1 MVLLYHHHFKLL
13 LVPLSCTNAVKVMY
27 SLMELVLYVLKMET
41 GQRTIQY
48 AVSVRYQEGSKM
60 FKLMIIIL

>member
-1 MVLLYHHHFKLL
+1 MVLLYHHRFKLL
-13 LVPLSCTNAVKVMY
+13 LVLLSCTNALKVMY

-60 FKLMIIIL
+60 MIIIL

>member
-1 MVLLYHHHFKLL
+1 MVLFYHHRFKLL
-13 LVPLSCTNAVKVMY
+13 LVLLSCTNALKVMY

-60 FKLMIIIL
+60 MIIIL